1 MLMKVRLLF
10 PLLLSTSVLHAEPA
24 PPADEAARK
33 AKAEEKAK
41 KDADLMKRQCRSI
54 HLGYQTPK
62 AKAAYLEVVPEKTTA
77 GTYFCALGFDMGY
90 FGIQDLGDGKKIAI
104 FSVWEPGDPF
114 DFKAHPDKI
123 PEDKRVGM
131 LEKGEGVIDGRFGG
145 EGTGGQS
152 KLPFEWE
159 VGKPTKFFVQA
170 KPVGEFTEFTGHI
183 FDPAQNKWRL
193 MATFRTHSKGIPL
206 QGLYSFVEDFRRNY
220 ESAKIVHRASYGNG
234 WVLDLEGK
242 WQPMLNAK
250 FTGDVTPSTNV
261 DAGPIPGGFFLQT
274 GGDTL
279 QKTTKLWEKMTREA
293 IGNAPEGLDK
303 LLRP

>member
-1 MLMKVRLLF
+1 
-10 PLLLSTSVLHAEPA
+10 
-24 PPADEAARK
+24 
-33 AKAEEKAK
+33 
-41 KDADLMKRQCRSI
+41 MKRQCRSI

-62 AKAAYLEVVPEKTTA
+62 AKAAYLEVLPEKTSA

-114 DFKAHPDKI
+114 DFKAHPDQI
-123 PEDKRVGM
+123 PADKRVGM

-159 VGKPTKFFVQA
+159 IGKPTKFFVQA

-183 FDPAQNKWRL
+183 FDPTQNKWRL

-206 QGLYSFVEDFRRNY
+206 QGLYSFVEDFRRDF
-220 ESAKIVHRASYGNG
+220 ESAKIVHRASYSNG

-250 FTGDVTPSTNV
+250 FTGDSTPSTNV
-261 DAGPIPGGFFLQT
+261 DAGPISDGFFLQT
-274 GGDTL
+274 GGDTV
-279 QKTTKLWEKMTREA
+279 QNTTKLWAKMTREA
-293 IGNAPEGLDK
+293 KGNPPEDTGK

>member
-1 MLMKVRLLF
+1 MRLRLLL
-10 PLLLSTSVLHAEPA
+10 PVLLSAFSVHAEPA
-24 PPADEAARK
+24 APPADQATNK
-33 AKAEEKAK
+33 AKAEAKARRE
-41 KDADLMKRQCRSI
+41 AELMKRQCRSI

-62 AKAAYLEVVPEKTTA
+62 AKAAYLEVVPEKTSA

-114 DFKAHPDKI
+114 DFKAHPDQI
-123 PEDKRVGM
+123 PADKRVGM

-152 KLPFEWE
+152 KLPFDWE
-159 VGKPTKFFVQA
+159 IGKPTKFFVQA

-183 FDPAQNKWRL
+183 FDPTQNKWRL

-206 QGLYSFVEDFRRNY
+206 QGLYSFVEDFRRDF
-220 ESAKIVHRASYGNG
+220 ESAKIVHRASYSNG

-242 WQPMLNAK
+242 WQPMLNTR
-250 FTGDVTPSTNV
+250 FTGDSTPSINV
-261 DAGPIPGGFFLQT
+261 DAGPIADGFFLQT
-274 GGDTL
+274 GGDTV
-279 QKTTKLWEKMTREA
+279 QNTTKLWAKMTREA
-293 IGNAPEGLDK
+293 KGNPPEDTGK

>member
-1 MLMKVRLLF
+1 MKV
-10 PLLLSTSVLHAEPA
+10 PLLLLLLCLFAVLHAEPA
-24 PPADEAARK
+24 PPLDDAAKRTQ
-33 AKAEEKAK
+33 AEEKTK
-41 KDADLMKRQCRSI
+41 RNADLMNRQCRSI

-62 AKAAYLEVVPEKTTA
+62 AKAAYLEVVPEKSTA
-77 GTYFCALGFDMGY
+77 GTYFCAMGFDMGY
-90 FGIQDLGDGKKIAI
+90 FGIQELGDGKKIAI
-104 FSVWEPGDPF
+104 LSVWEPGDAF
-114 DFKAHPDKI
+114 DFKAHPDQI

-220 ESAKIVHRASYGNG
+220 ESAKIVHRASYRNG

-242 WQPMLNAK
+242 WQPMLSAK
-250 FTGDVTPSTNV
+250 FTGDVTPSVNI

-274 GGDTL
+274 GGDTA
-279 QKTTKLWEKMTREA
+279 QNTTKLWSKMTREA
-293 IGNAPEGLDK
+293 KGDPPVDLDK

>member
-1 MLMKVRLLF
+1 MKILLLL
-10 PLLLSTSVLHAEPA
+10 PLLGFSVALHAEST
-24 PPADEAARK
+24 PPLDDAAKK
-33 AKAEEKAK
+33 ALAAEKAK
-41 KDADLMKRQCRSI
+41 KDADLMKRQCRSV
-54 HLGYQTPK
+54 HLGYQTPR
-62 AKAAYLEVVPEKTTA
+62 AKAAYLEVVPEKSTP

-90 FGIQDLGDGKKIAI
+90 FGIQELGDGKKIAI
-104 FSVWEPGDPF
+104 FSVWEPGDAF
-114 DFKAHPDKI
+114 DFKAHPDQI

-159 VGKPTKFFVQA
+159 VGKPTRFFVQA
-170 KPVGEFTEFTGHI
+170 KPVGELTEFTGHI

-220 ESAKIVHRASYGNG
+220 ESAKIIHRASYRNG
-234 WVLDLEGK
+234 WLLDLEGK
-242 WQPMLNAK
+242 WQPMLTAK
-250 FTGDVTPSTNV
+250 FTGDVTPSLNI

-274 GGDTL
+274 GGETA
-279 QKTTKLWEKMTREA
+279 QNTTKLWSKMTREA
-293 IGNAPEGLDK
+293 QGNPPAELEK